1 VISSSTSTVSMSVT
15 RAVAQRFQRRSPSRR
30 AAQVV
35 LTLVSAI
42 ALHGAATA
50 TAAAKPAPVPA
61 SASAA
66 AAGFQDPTK
75 NVRCAVKGSAVICLI
90 RHQDKATCGKLFT
103 ASGTLKKH
111 GPAVMN
117 FGCFPTSPFAAT
129 RFTTLA
135 YGKRKTIGGVTCV
148 VTKKT
153 GMKCTNAD
161 KHGFS
166 LTRKGST
173 SF

>member
-1 VISSSTSTVSMSVT
+1 MSIT
-15 RAVAQRFQRRSPSRR
+15 RASRR

-35 LTLVSAI
+35 LTLVGAI

-50 TAAAKPAPVPA
+50 AANTAPVSA
-61 SASAA
+61 SASA

-75 NVRCAVKGSAVICLI
+75 NVQCAVKGSAVTCMI
-90 RHQDKATCGKLFT
+90 RRQDKATCAKLFT
-103 ASGTLKKH
+103 ASGTLKKS
-111 GPAVMN
+111 GPSVMN
-117 FGCFPTSPFAAT
+117 FGCFKAAPFAT
-129 RFTTLA
+129 KTFKTLA
-135 YGKRKTIGGVTCV
+135 YGKRKTVKGVTCV
-148 VTKKT
+148 VTKTT

-166 LTRKGST
+166 LSRKGST